1 MVNLDKGLLKI
12 IKDES
17 LEDYFI
23 KANFGLEKEN
33 VRVTESGNLALTPHP
48 KAFGDREK
56 NAYIKTDFSES
67 QLEMVTPVCNT
78 LEEVYSFI
86 CNLNKVVS
94 LEIMKNGEFLWPQSN
109 PPILPREEEIPIA
122 KLSNREDELY
132 RENLSYKYGKKKQ
145 VISGIHYNFSFKEEF
160 IKLLYKELKVEKDFR
175 EFKDDIYLRMARNFQ
190 KYHWLL
196 IYLTGASPV
205 FHESYIEE
213 IKEEGEKLGEDSYYI
228 KDDTSLR
235 NSSYGYKN
243 KKDYYVSYNSIE
255 EYASD
260 IKNLVKDK
268 EIQSIKE
275 YYNPI
280 RLKSLGSEDMLESL
294 LHKGIDYLEV
304 RLLDL
309 DPLSIQG
316 VSKETLYLVH
326 LFMIYTLLK
335 ENKEITYKDQEEFFK
350 NHDMVALKGRNEES
364 VIHENGVPVLLKDK
378 GREILSEMD
387 EIVEI
392 LFSNNEEFK
401 NVIKRALEKINN
413 PYDTISEKLIKDI
426 KEEGYVNFHMRLA
439 KEYLNNFKN
448 KEFNLVGYE
457 DLELS
462 TQILIL
468 DAIKRGI
475 EFNMMDRL
483 ENFISLSDGEKV
495 EYVKQATKTSKDSY
509 ITALI
514 MENKL
519 VTKDILRENNIRVP
533 KGKDYDNIDEAKKD
547 FRLFRD
553 EKIVIKPKST
563 NFGLGISIFPGE
575 YSREDYDKAVEIAFR
590 EDSSIL
596 IEEFMTGKE
605 YRFLVIG
612 EEVVGILHREPANV
626 IGNGE
631 STIEELVSEKNK
643 DPLRGKG
650 YKTPLEKI
658 KLGEIEE
665 MFLKNQGLSFKSIPK
680 NGEKIYLREN
690 SNISTGGDSIDF
702 TDKIHPSYKEVA
714 LKAAKAVKALICG
727 VDMVIDNIEEEAKEK
742 NHGIIELNFNPAIH
756 IHCFP
761 YKGENRKAGEKI
773 LDLLFNY

>member
-350 NHDMVALKGRNEES
+350 NHDMVALKGRNEEA
-364 VIHENGVPVLLKDK
+364 VIYENGVPVLLKDK

-413 PYDTISEKLIKDI
+413 PHDTISEKLIKDI
-426 KEEGYVNFHMRLA
+426 KEEGYINFHMRLA

-547 FRLFRD
+547 FRLFKD

-631 STIEELVSEKNK
+631 STIEELVFEKNK

-665 MFLKNQGLSFKSIPK
+665 MFLKNQGLSFKYIPK

-714 LKAAKAVKALICG
+714 LKSAKAVKALICG

-773 LDLLFNY
+773 LDLLFN

>member
-260 IKNLVKDK
+260 IKNLVNDK

-294 LHKGIDYLEV
+294 LNKGIDYLEV

-335 ENKEITYKDQEEFFK
+335 ENKEITYKEQEEFFK
-350 NHDMVALKGRNEES
+350 NHDMVALKGRNEEA
-364 VIHENGVPVLLKDK
+364 VIYENGVPVLLKDK
-378 GREILSEMD
+378 GREILSEMG

-413 PYDTISEKLIKDI
+413 PHDTISEKLIKDI

-547 FRLFRD
+547 FRLFKD

-631 STIEELVSEKNK
+631 STIEELVFEKNK

-665 MFLKNQGLSFKSIPK
+665 MFLKNQGLSFKYIPK

-714 LKAAKAVKALICG
+714 LKSAKAVKALICG

-742 NHGIIELNFNPAIH
+742 NYGIIELNFNPAIH

-773 LDLLFNY
+773 LDLLFN

>member
-33 VRVTESGNLALTPHP
+33 VRVTERGNLALTPHP
-48 KAFGDREK
+48 KAFGDRE
-56 NAYIKTDFSES
+56 NNPYIKTDFSES

-316 VSKETLYLVH
+316 VSKETLYLLH

-350 NHDMVALKGRNEES
+350 NHDMVALKGRNEEA
-364 VIHENGVPVLLKDK
+364 VIYENGVPVLLKDK
-378 GREILSEMD
+378 GREILSEMG

-413 PYDTISEKLIKDI
+413 PHDTISEKLIKDI
-426 KEEGYVNFHMRLA
+426 KEEGYINFHMRLA
-439 KEYLNNFKN
+439 KDYLNNFKN

-483 ENFISLSDGEKV
+483 ENFISLSDGERV

-547 FRLFRD
+547 FRLFKD

-665 MFLKNQGLSFKSIPK
+665 MFLKNQGLSFKYIPK

-714 LKAAKAVKALICG
+714 LKSAKAVKALICG

-773 LDLLFNY
+773 LDLLFN

>member
-205 FHESYIEE
+205 FHESYIDE
-213 IKEEGEKLGEDSYYI
+213 IKKDGEILGEDSYYI

-243 KKDYYVSYNSIE
+243 KKDYYVSYNSIG

-350 NHDMVALKGRNEES
+350 NHDMVALKGRNEEA

-413 PYDTISEKLIKDI
+413 PHDTISEKLIKDI
-426 KEEGYVNFHMRLA
+426 KEEGYINFHMRLA

-547 FRLFRD
+547 FRLFKD

-631 STIEELVSEKNK
+631 STIEELVFEKNK

-665 MFLKNQGLSFKSIPK
+665 MFLKNQGLSFKYIPK

-714 LKAAKAVKALICG
+714 LKSAKAVKALICG

-773 LDLLFNY
+773 LDLLFN

>member
-205 FHESYIEE
+205 FHESYIDE
-213 IKEEGEKLGEDSYYI
+213 IKKDGEILGEDSYYI

-243 KKDYYVSYNSIE
+243 KKDYYVSYNSIG

-350 NHDMVALKGRNEES
+350 NHDMVALKGRNEDA

-413 PYDTISEKLIKDI
+413 PHDTISEKLIKDI
-426 KEEGYVNFHMRLA
+426 KEEGYINFHMRLA

-519 VTKDILRENNIRVP
+519 VTKDILKENNIRVP

-547 FRLFRD
+547 FRLFKD

-631 STIEELVSEKNK
+631 STIEELVFEKNK

-665 MFLKNQGLSFKSIPK
+665 MFLKNQGLSFKYIPK

-714 LKAAKAVKALICG
+714 LKSAKAVKALICG

-773 LDLLFNY
+773 LDLLFN

>member
-243 KKDYYVSYNSIE
+243 KKDYYVSYNSIG

-350 NHDMVALKGRNEES
+350 NHDMVALKGRNEEA

-413 PYDTISEKLIKDI
+413 PHDTISEKLIKDI
-426 KEEGYVNFHMRLA
+426 KEEGYINFHMRLA

-547 FRLFRD
+547 FRLFKD

-631 STIEELVSEKNK
+631 STIEELVFEKNK

-665 MFLKNQGLSFKSIPK
+665 MFLKNQGLSFKYIPK

-714 LKAAKAVKALICG
+714 LKSAKAVKALICG

-773 LDLLFNY
+773 LDLLFN

>member
-33 VRVTESGNLALTPHP
+33 VRVTERGNLALTPHP
-48 KAFGDREK
+48 KAFGDRE
-56 NAYIKTDFSES
+56 NNPYIKTDFSES
-67 QLEMVTPVCNT
+67 QLEMVTPICNT

-109 PPILPREEEIPIA
+109 PPILPREEEISIA

-160 IKLLYKELKVEKDFR
+160 IKLLYKELKVKKDFR

-205 FHESYIEE
+205 FHESYIDE
-213 IKEEGEKLGEDSYYI
+213 IKEEGEILGEDSYYI

-294 LHKGIDYLEV
+294 LNKGIDYLEV

-309 DPLSIQG
+309 DPLSVQG
-316 VSKETLYLVH
+316 VNKETLYLVH

-350 NHDMVALKGRNEES
+350 NHDMVSLKGRNEEA
-364 VIHENGVPVLLKDK
+364 VIHENGIPVLLKDK

-413 PYDTISEKLIKDI
+413 PHDIISEKLIKDI
-426 KEEGYVNFHMRLA
+426 KEEGYINFHMRLA

-533 KGKDYDNIDEAKKD
+533 KGKDYENIDEAKKD
-547 FRLFRD
+547 FRLFKD

-631 STIEELVSEKNK
+631 STIEELVFEKNK

-665 MFLKNQGLSFKSIPK
+665 MFLKNQGLSFKYIPK

-714 LKAAKAVKALICG
+714 LKSAKAVKALICG
-727 VDMVIDNIEEEAKEK
+727 VDMVIDDIEEEAKEK

-773 LDLLFNY
+773 LDLLFN

>member
-33 VRVTESGNLALTPHP
+33 VRVTERGNLALTPHP

-213 IKEEGEKLGEDSYYI
+213 IKEEGEILGEDSYYI

-243 KKDYYVSYNSIE
+243 KKDYYVSYNSIG

-294 LHKGIDYLEV
+294 LNKGIDYLEV

-350 NHDMVALKGRNEES
+350 NHDMVALKGRNEEA

-413 PYDTISEKLIKDI
+413 PHDIISEKLIKDI
-426 KEEGYVNFHMRLA
+426 KEEGYINFHMRLA

-547 FRLFRD
+547 FRLFKD

-631 STIEELVSEKNK
+631 STIEELVFEKNK

-665 MFLKNQGLSFKSIPK
+665 MFLKNQELSFKSIPK

-714 LKAAKAVKALICG
+714 LKSAKAVKALICG

-773 LDLLFNY
+773 LDLLFN

>member
-33 VRVTESGNLALTPHP
+33 VRVTERGNLALTPHP

-205 FHESYIEE
+205 FHESYIDE
-213 IKEEGEKLGEDSYYI
+213 IKKDGEILGEDSYYI

-350 NHDMVALKGRNEES
+350 NHDMVALKGRNEEA
-364 VIHENGVPVLLKDK
+364 VIYENGVPVLLKDK

-413 PYDTISEKLIKDI
+413 PHDTISEKLIKDI

-439 KEYLNNFKN
+439 KDYLNNFKN

-547 FRLFRD
+547 FRLFKD

-631 STIEELVSEKNK
+631 STIEELVFEKNK
-643 DPLRGKG
+643 DPLRGNG

-665 MFLKNQGLSFKSIPK
+665 MFLKNQGLSFKYIPK

-714 LKAAKAVKALICG
+714 LKSAKAVKALICG
-727 VDMVIDNIEEEAKEK
+727 VDMVIDHIEEEAKEK

-773 LDLLFNY
+773 LDLLFN

>member
-33 VRVTESGNLALTPHP
+33 VRVTERGNLALTPHP

-160 IKLLYKELKVEKDFR
+160 IELLYKELKVEKDFR

-243 KKDYYVSYNSIE
+243 KKDYYISYNSIG

-350 NHDMVALKGRNEES
+350 NHDMVALKGRNEEA
-364 VIHENGVPVLLKDK
+364 VIYENGVPVLLKDK
-378 GREILSEMD
+378 GREILSEMG

-413 PYDTISEKLIKDI
+413 PHDTISEKLIKDI
-426 KEEGYVNFHMRLA
+426 KEEGYINFHMRLA
-439 KEYLNNFKN
+439 KKYLNNFKN

-533 KGKDYDNIDEAKKD
+533 KGKDYDNTDEAKKD
-547 FRLFRD
+547 FRLFKD

-575 YSREDYDKAVEIAFR
+575 YSREDYNKAVEIAFR

-631 STIEELVSEKNK
+631 STIEELVFEKNK

-665 MFLKNQGLSFKSIPK
+665 MFLKNQGLSFKYIPK

-714 LKAAKAVKALICG
+714 LKSAKAVKALICG

-761 YKGENRKAGEKI
+761 YKGENRKADEKI
-773 LDLLFNY
+773 LDLLFN

>member
-33 VRVTESGNLALTPHP
+33 VRVTERGNLALTPHP

-205 FHESYIEE
+205 FHESYIDE
-213 IKEEGEKLGEDSYYI
+213 IKKDGEILGEDSYYI

-243 KKDYYVSYNSIE
+243 KKDYYVSYNSIG

-350 NHDMVALKGRNEES
+350 NHDMVALKGRNEEA

-413 PYDTISEKLIKDI
+413 PHDTISEKLIKDI
-426 KEEGYVNFHMRLA
+426 KEEGYINFHMRLA

-519 VTKDILRENNIRVP
+519 VTKDILMENNIRVP
-533 KGKDYDNIDEAKKD
+533 KGKDYENIDEAKKD
-547 FRLFRD
+547 FRLFKD

-631 STIEELVSEKNK
+631 STIEELVFEKNK
-643 DPLRGKG
+643 DPLRGRG

-665 MFLKNQGLSFKSIPK
+665 MFLKNQGLSFKYIPK

-714 LKAAKAVKALICG
+714 LKSAKAVKALICG

-761 YKGENRKAGEKI
+761 YKGESRKAGEKI
-773 LDLLFNY
+773 LDLLFN

>member
-1 MVNLDKGLLKI
+1 MVNLDNGLLKI

-33 VRVTESGNLALTPHP
+33 VRVTERGNLALTPHP
-48 KAFGDREK
+48 KAFGDRE
-56 NAYIKTDFSES
+56 NNPYIKTDFSES
-67 QLEMVTPVCNT
+67 QLEMVTPICNT

-160 IKLLYKELKVEKDFR
+160 IKLLYKELKVKKDFR

-205 FHESYIEE
+205 FHESYIDE

-350 NHDMVALKGRNEES
+350 NHDMVALKGRNEEA

-413 PYDTISEKLIKDI
+413 PHDTISEKLIKDI
-426 KEEGYVNFHMRLA
+426 KEEGYINFHMRLA

-533 KGKDYDNIDEAKKD
+533 KGKDYENIDEAKKD
-547 FRLFRD
+547 FRLFKD

-665 MFLKNQGLSFKSIPK
+665 MFLKNQGLSFKYIPK

-702 TDKIHPSYKEVA
+702 TDKIHPSYKDVA
-714 LKAAKAVKALICG
+714 LKSAKAVKALICG
-727 VDMVIDNIEEEAKEK
+727 VDMVIDDIEEEAKEK

-773 LDLLFNY
+773 LDLLFN

>member
-33 VRVTESGNLALTPHP
+33 VRVTERGNLALTPHP

-94 LEIMKNGEFLWPQSN
+94 LEIMENGEFLWPQSN

-350 NHDMVALKGRNEES
+350 NHDMVALKGRNEEA
-364 VIHENGVPVLLKDK
+364 VIYENGVPVLLKDK

-413 PYDTISEKLIKDI
+413 PHDTISEKLIKDI
-426 KEEGYVNFHMRLA
+426 KEEGYINFHMRLA

-475 EFNMMDRL
+475 EFNIMDRL
-483 ENFISLSDGEKV
+483 ENFISLSDGERV

-547 FRLFRD
+547 FRLFKD

-631 STIEELVSEKNK
+631 STIEELVFEKNK
-643 DPLRGKG
+643 DPLRGRG

-665 MFLKNQGLSFKSIPK
+665 MFLKNQGLSFKYIPK

-714 LKAAKAVKALICG
+714 LKSAKAVKALICG

-773 LDLLFNY
+773 LDLLFN

>member
-33 VRVTESGNLALTPHP
+33 VRVTERGNLALTPHP

-213 IKEEGEKLGEDSYYI
+213 IKEEGEILGEDSYYI

-243 KKDYYVSYNSIE
+243 KKDYYVSYNSIG

-268 EIQSIKE
+268 EIQNIKE

-294 LHKGIDYLEV
+294 LNKGIDYLEV

-309 DPLSIQG
+309 DPLSVQG

-350 NHDMVALKGRNEES
+350 NHDMVALKGRNKEV
-364 VIHENGVPVLLKDK
+364 VIYENGVPVLLKDK

-413 PYDTISEKLIKDI
+413 PHDTISEKLIKDI
-426 KEEGYVNFHMRLA
+426 KEEGYINFHMRLA

-475 EFNMMDRL
+475 EFNIMDRL

-547 FRLFRD
+547 FRLFKD

-665 MFLKNQGLSFKSIPK
+665 MFLKNQGLSFKYIPK

-714 LKAAKAVKALICG
+714 LKSAKAVKALICG
-727 VDMVIDNIEEEAKEK
+727 VDMVIDDIEEEAKEK

-773 LDLLFNY
+773 LDLLFN

>member
-33 VRVTESGNLALTPHP
+33 VRVTERGNLALTPHP

-213 IKEEGEKLGEDSYYI
+213 IKEEGEILGEDSYYI

-243 KKDYYVSYNSIE
+243 KKDYYVSYNSIG

-294 LHKGIDYLEV
+294 LNKGIDYLEV

-350 NHDMVALKGRNEES
+350 NHDMVALKGRNEA

-413 PYDTISEKLIKDI
+413 PHDIISEKLIKDI
-426 KEEGYVNFHMRLA
+426 KEEGYINFHMRLA

-547 FRLFRD
+547 FRLFKD

-631 STIEELVSEKNK
+631 STIEELVFEKNK

-714 LKAAKAVKALICG
+714 LKSAKAVKAL
-727 VDMVIDNIEEEAKEK
+727 IDNIEEEAKEK

-773 LDLLFNY
+773 LDLLFN

>member
-205 FHESYIEE
+205 FHESYIDE
-213 IKEEGEKLGEDSYYI
+213 IKKDGEILGEDSYYI

-243 KKDYYVSYNSIE
+243 KKDYYVSYNSIG
-255 EYASD
+255 EYASE

-350 NHDMVALKGRNEES
+350 NHDMVALKGRNEDA

-413 PYDTISEKLIKDI
+413 PHDTISEKLIKDI
-426 KEEGYVNFHMRLA
+426 KEEGYINFHMRLA

-519 VTKDILRENNIRVP
+519 VTKDILKENNIRVP

-547 FRLFRD
+547 FRLFKD

-631 STIEELVSEKNK
+631 STIEELVFEKNK
-643 DPLRGKG
+643 DPLRGRG

-665 MFLKNQGLSFKSIPK
+665 MFLKNQGLSFKYIPK

-714 LKAAKAVKALICG
+714 LKSAKAVKALICG

-761 YKGENRKAGEKI
+761 YKGESRKAGEKI
-773 LDLLFNY
+773 LDLLFN

>member
-205 FHESYIEE
+205 FHESYIDE
-213 IKEEGEKLGEDSYYI
+213 IKKEGEILGEDSYYI

-350 NHDMVALKGRNEES
+350 NHDMVALKGRNEEA

-413 PYDTISEKLIKDI
+413 PHDTISEKLIKDI
-426 KEEGYVNFHMRLA
+426 KEEGYINFHMRLA

-483 ENFISLSDGEKV
+483 ENFISLSHGEKV

-519 VTKDILRENNIRVP
+519 VTKDILRENSIRVP

-547 FRLFRD
+547 FRLFKD

-575 YSREDYDKAVEIAFR
+575 YSREDYNKAVEIAFR

-631 STIEELVSEKNK
+631 STIEELVFEKNK

-714 LKAAKAVKALICG
+714 LKSAKAVKALICG

-773 LDLLFNY
+773 LDLLFN

>member
-1 MVNLDKGLLKI
+1 MVNLDECLLKI

-33 VRVTESGNLALTPHP
+33 VRVTERGNLALTPHP
-48 KAFGDREK
+48 KTFGDREK
-56 NAYIKTDFSES
+56 NPYIKTDFSES

-205 FHESYIEE
+205 FHESYIDE
-213 IKEEGEKLGEDSYYI
+213 IKKEGEKLGEDSYYI

-243 KKDYYVSYNSIE
+243 KRDYYVSYNSIE

-260 IKNLVKDK
+260 IKNLVNDK

-294 LHKGIDYLEV
+294 INKGIDYLEV

-335 ENKEITYKDQEEFFK
+335 ENKEVTYKEHEEFFQ
-350 NHDMVALKGRNEES
+350 NHDMVALKGRNEEA
-364 VIHENGVPVLLKDK
+364 VIYENGVPVLLKDK
-378 GREILSEMD
+378 GREILSEMG

-413 PYDTISEKLIKDI
+413 PHDTISEKLIKDI
-426 KEEGYVNFHMRLA
+426 KEEGYINFHMRLA

-547 FRLFRD
+547 FRLFKG

-714 LKAAKAVKALICG
+714 LKSAKVVKALICG

-773 LDLLFNY
+773 LDLLFN

>member
-33 VRVTESGNLALTPHP
+33 VRVTERGNLALTPHP

-213 IKEEGEKLGEDSYYI
+213 IKEEGEILGEDSYYI

-243 KKDYYVSYNSIE
+243 KKDYYVSYNSIG

-350 NHDMVALKGRNEES
+350 NHDMVALKGRNEDA

-413 PYDTISEKLIKDI
+413 PHDIISEKLIKDI
-426 KEEGYVNFHMRLA
+426 KEEGYINFHMRLA

-547 FRLFRD
+547 FRLFKD

-631 STIEELVSEKNK
+631 STIEELVFEKNK

-714 LKAAKAVKALICG
+714 LKSAKAVKALICG

-773 LDLLFNY
+773 LDLLFN

>member
-205 FHESYIEE
+205 FHESYIDE
-213 IKEEGEKLGEDSYYI
+213 IKKDGEILGEDSYYI

-243 KKDYYVSYNSIE
+243 KKDYYVSYNSIG

-350 NHDMVALKGRNEES
+350 NHDMVALKGRNEEA
-364 VIHENGVPVLLKDK
+364 VIYENGVPVLLKDK

-413 PYDTISEKLIKDI
+413 PHDTISEKLIKDI
-426 KEEGYVNFHMRLA
+426 KEEGYINFHMRLA

-547 FRLFRD
+547 FRLFKD

-631 STIEELVSEKNK
+631 STIEELVFEKNK
-643 DPLRGKG
+643 DPLRGRG

-665 MFLKNQGLSFKSIPK
+665 MFLKNQGLSFKYIPK

-714 LKAAKAVKALICG
+714 LKSAKAVKAIICG

-773 LDLLFNY
+773 LDLLFN

>member
-33 VRVTESGNLALTPHP
+33 VRVTERGNLALTPHP

-213 IKEEGEKLGEDSYYI
+213 IKEEGEILGEDSYYI

-243 KKDYYVSYNSIE
+243 KKDYYVSYNSIG

-326 LFMIYTLLK
+326 VFMIYTLLK
-335 ENKEITYKDQEEFFK
+335 ENKEINYNDQEEFFK
-350 NHDMVALKGRNEES
+350 HHDMVALKGRNEEA

-413 PYDTISEKLIKDI
+413 PHDIISEKLIKDI
-426 KEEGYVNFHMRLA
+426 KEEGYINFHMRLA

-547 FRLFRD
+547 FRLFKD

-714 LKAAKAVKALICG
+714 LKSAKAVKALICG

>member
-1 MVNLDKGLLKI
+1 
-12 IKDES
+12 
-17 LEDYFI
+17 
-23 KANFGLEKEN
+23 
-33 VRVTESGNLALTPHP
+33 
-48 KAFGDREK
+48 
-56 NAYIKTDFSES
+56 
-67 QLEMVTPVCNT
+67 MVTPVCNT

-213 IKEEGEKLGEDSYYI
+213 IKEEGEILGEDSYYI

-243 KKDYYVSYNSIE
+243 KKDYYVSYNSIG

-294 LHKGIDYLEV
+294 LNKGIDYLEV

-350 NHDMVALKGRNEES
+350 NHDMVALKGRNEEA

-413 PYDTISEKLIKDI
+413 PHDIISEKLIKDI
-426 KEEGYVNFHMRLA
+426 KEEGYINFHMRLA

-519 VTKDILRENNIRVP
+519 VTKDILMENNIRVP
-533 KGKDYDNIDEAKKD
+533 KGKDYENIDEAKKD
-547 FRLFRD
+547 FRLFKD

-631 STIEELVSEKNK
+631 STIEELVFEKNK

-665 MFLKNQGLSFKSIPK
+665 MFLKNQGLSFKYIPK

-714 LKAAKAVKALICG
+714 LKSAKAVKALICG

-773 LDLLFNY
+773 LDLLFN

>member
-33 VRVTESGNLALTPHP
+33 VRVTERGNLALTPHP

-213 IKEEGEKLGEDSYYI
+213 IKEEGEILGEDSYYI

-243 KKDYYVSYNSIE
+243 KKDYYVSYNSIG

-350 NHDMVALKGRNEES
+350 NHDMVALKGRNEDA

-413 PYDTISEKLIKDI
+413 PHDTISEKLIKDI
-426 KEEGYVNFHMRLA
+426 KEEGYINFHMRLA

-547 FRLFRD
+547 FRLFKD

-631 STIEELVSEKNK
+631 STIEELVFEKNK
-643 DPLRGKG
+643 DPLRGRG

-665 MFLKNQGLSFKSIPK
+665 MFLKNQGLSFKYIPK

-714 LKAAKAVKALICG
+714 LKSAKAVKALICG

-773 LDLLFNY
+773 LDLLFN

>member
-33 VRVTESGNLALTPHP
+33 VRVTERGNLALTPHP
-48 KAFGDREK
+48 KAFGDRE
-56 NAYIKTDFSES
+56 NNPYIKTDFSES

-132 RENLSYKYGKKKQ
+132 RENLGYKYGKKKQ

-160 IKLLYKELKVEKDFR
+160 IKLLYKELKVKKDFR

-294 LHKGIDYLEV
+294 LNKGIDYLEV

-309 DPLSIQG
+309 DPLSVQG
-316 VSKETLYLVH
+316 VNKETLYLVH

-350 NHDMVALKGRNEES
+350 NHDMVALKGRNEEAF
-364 VIHENGVPVLLKDK
+364 IHENGIPVLLKDK

-392 LFSNNEEFK
+392 LFSNNEKFK

-413 PYDTISEKLIKDI
+413 PHDTISEKLIKDI
-426 KEEGYVNFHMRLA
+426 KEEGYINFHMRLA

-547 FRLFRD
+547 FRLFKG

-631 STIEELVSEKNK
+631 STIEELVFEKNK

-665 MFLKNQGLSFKSIPK
+665 MFLKNQGLSFKYIPK

-702 TDKIHPSYKEVA
+702 TDKIHRSYKEVA
-714 LKAAKAVKALICG
+714 LKSAKAVKALICG

-761 YKGENRKAGEKI
+761 YKGENRKASEKI
-773 LDLLFNY
+773 LDLLFN

>member
-350 NHDMVALKGRNEES
+350 NHDMVALKGRNEEV

-413 PYDTISEKLIKDI
+413 PHDTISEKLIKDI
-426 KEEGYVNFHMRLA
+426 KEEGYINFHMRLA

-448 KEFNLVGYE
+448 KEFNLIGYE

-547 FRLFRD
+547 FRLFKD

-631 STIEELVSEKNK
+631 STIEELVFEKNK

-665 MFLKNQGLSFKSIPK
+665 MFLKNQGLSFKYIPK

-714 LKAAKAVKALICG
+714 LKSAKAVKALICG

-773 LDLLFNY
+773 LDLLFN

>member
-33 VRVTESGNLALTPHP
+33 VRVTERGNLALTPHP
-48 KAFGDREK
+48 KAFGDRE
-56 NAYIKTDFSES
+56 NNPYIKTDFSES
-67 QLEMVTPVCNT
+67 QLEMVTPICNT

-205 FHESYIEE
+205 FHESYIDE

-350 NHDMVALKGRNEES
+350 NHDMVALKGRNEEA

-413 PYDTISEKLIKDI
+413 PHDTISEKLIKDI
-426 KEEGYVNFHMRLA
+426 KEEGYINFHMRLA

-533 KGKDYDNIDEAKKD
+533 KGKDYENIDEAKKD
-547 FRLFRD
+547 FRLFKD

-631 STIEELVSEKNK
+631 STIEELVFEKNK

-702 TDKIHPSYKEVA
+702 TDKIHPSYKDVA
-714 LKAAKAVKALICG
+714 LKSAKAVKALICG
-727 VDMVIDNIEEEAKEK
+727 VDMVIDDIEEEAKEK

-773 LDLLFNY
+773 LDLLFN

>member
-48 KAFGDREK
+48 KVFGDREK
-56 NAYIKTDFSES
+56 NPYIKTDFSES

-213 IKEEGEKLGEDSYYI
+213 IKEEGEILGEDSYYI

-243 KKDYYVSYNSIE
+243 KKDYYVSYNSIG

-350 NHDMVALKGRNEES
+350 NHDMVALKGRNEEA

-413 PYDTISEKLIKDI
+413 PHDTISEKLIKDI
-426 KEEGYVNFHMRLA
+426 KEEGYINFHMRLA

-547 FRLFRD
+547 FRLFKD

-665 MFLKNQGLSFKSIPK
+665 MFLKNQGLSFKYIPK

-714 LKAAKAVKALICG
+714 LKSAKAVKALICG

-773 LDLLFNY
+773 LDLLFN

>member
-205 FHESYIEE
+205 FHESYIDE
-213 IKEEGEKLGEDSYYI
+213 IKKDGEILGEDSYYI

-243 KKDYYVSYNSIE
+243 KKDYYVSYNSIG

-350 NHDMVALKGRNEES
+350 NHDMVALKGRNEDA

-413 PYDTISEKLIKDI
+413 PHDIISEKLIKDI
-426 KEEGYVNFHMRLA
+426 KEEGYINFHMRLA

-519 VTKDILRENNIRVP
+519 VTKDILKENNIRVP

-547 FRLFRD
+547 FRLFKD

-631 STIEELVSEKNK
+631 STIEELVFEKNK
-643 DPLRGKG
+643 DPLRGRG

-665 MFLKNQGLSFKSIPK
+665 MFLKNQGLSFKYIPK

-714 LKAAKAVKALICG
+714 LKSAKAVKALICG

-773 LDLLFNY
+773 LDLLFN

>member
-309 DPLSIQG
+309 DPLSVQG
-316 VSKETLYLVH
+316 VNKETLYLVH

-350 NHDMVALKGRNEES
+350 NHDMVALKGRNEEA
-364 VIHENGVPVLLKDK
+364 VIHENGVPVFLKDK

-413 PYDTISEKLIKDI
+413 PHDTISEKLIKDI
-426 KEEGYVNFHMRLA
+426 KEEGYINFHMRLA

-547 FRLFRD
+547 FRLFKD

-665 MFLKNQGLSFKSIPK
+665 MFLKNQGLSFKYIPK

-714 LKAAKAVKALICG
+714 LKSAKAVKALICG

-773 LDLLFNY
+773 LDLLFN

>member
-205 FHESYIEE
+205 FHESYIDE
-213 IKEEGEKLGEDSYYI
+213 IKKDGEILGEDSYYI

-243 KKDYYVSYNSIE
+243 KKDYYVSYNSIG

-350 NHDMVALKGRNEES
+350 NHDMVALKGRNEDA

-413 PYDTISEKLIKDI
+413 PHDTISEKLIKDI
-426 KEEGYVNFHMRLA
+426 KEEGYINFHMRLA

-468 DAIKRGI
+468 DAIKIGI

-519 VTKDILRENNIRVP
+519 VTKDILKENNIRVP

-547 FRLFRD
+547 FRLFKD

-631 STIEELVSEKNK
+631 STIEELVFEKNK
-643 DPLRGKG
+643 DPLRGRG

-665 MFLKNQGLSFKSIPK
+665 MFLKNQGLSFKYIPK

-714 LKAAKAVKALICG
+714 LKSAKAVKALICG

-761 YKGENRKAGEKI
+761 YKGESRKAGEKI
-773 LDLLFNY
+773 LDLLFN

>member
-350 NHDMVALKGRNEES
+350 NHDMVALKGRNEEA
-364 VIHENGVPVLLKDK
+364 VIYENGVPVLLKDK

-413 PYDTISEKLIKDI
+413 PHDTISEKLIKDI

-439 KEYLNNFKN
+439 KDYLNNFKN

-533 KGKDYDNIDEAKKD
+533 KGKDYENIDEAKKD
-547 FRLFRD
+547 FRLFKD

-631 STIEELVSEKNK
+631 STIEELVFEKNK
-643 DPLRGKG
+643 DPLRGNG

-665 MFLKNQGLSFKSIPK
+665 MFLKNQGLSFKYIPK

-714 LKAAKAVKALICG
+714 LKSAKAVKALICG
-727 VDMVIDNIEEEAKEK
+727 VDMVIDHIEEEAKEK

-773 LDLLFNY
+773 LDLLFN

>member
-33 VRVTESGNLALTPHP
+33 VRVTERGNLALTPHP

-294 LHKGIDYLEV
+294 LNKGIDYLEV

-316 VSKETLYLVH
+316 VSKETLYLLH

-350 NHDMVALKGRNEES
+350 NHDMVALKGRNEEA

-413 PYDTISEKLIKDI
+413 PHDTISEKLIKDI
-426 KEEGYVNFHMRLA
+426 KEEGYINFHMRLA

-547 FRLFRD
+547 FRLFKD

-631 STIEELVSEKNK
+631 STIEELVFEKNK

-665 MFLKNQGLSFKSIPK
+665 MFLKNQGLSFKYIPK

-714 LKAAKAVKALICG
+714 LKSAKAVKALICG

-773 LDLLFNY
+773 LDLLFN

>member
-205 FHESYIEE
+205 FHESYIDE
-213 IKEEGEKLGEDSYYI
+213 IKKDGEILGEDSYYI

-243 KKDYYVSYNSIE
+243 KKDYYVSYNSIG

-350 NHDMVALKGRNEES
+350 NHDMVALKGRNEDA

-413 PYDTISEKLIKDI
+413 PHDTISEKLIKDI
-426 KEEGYVNFHMRLA
+426 KEEGYINFHMRLA

-547 FRLFRD
+547 FRLFKD

-631 STIEELVSEKNK
+631 STIEELVFEKNK
-643 DPLRGKG
+643 DPLRGRG

-665 MFLKNQGLSFKSIPK
+665 MFLKNQGLSFKYIPK

-714 LKAAKAVKALICG
+714 LKSAKAVKALICG

-773 LDLLFNY
+773 LDLLFN

>member
-243 KKDYYVSYNSIE
+243 KKDYYISYNSIG

-350 NHDMVALKGRNEES
+350 NHDMVALKGRNEDA

-413 PYDTISEKLIKDI
+413 PHDTISEKLIKDI
-426 KEEGYVNFHMRLA
+426 KEEGYINFHMRLA

-533 KGKDYDNIDEAKKD
+533 KGKDYDNTDEAKKD
-547 FRLFRD
+547 FRLFKD

-575 YSREDYDKAVEIAFR
+575 YSREDYNKAVEIAFR

-631 STIEELVSEKNK
+631 STIEELVFEKNK

-665 MFLKNQGLSFKSIPK
+665 MFLKNQGLRFKYIPK

-714 LKAAKAVKALICG
+714 LKSAKAVKALICG

-742 NHGIIELNFNPAIH
+742 NHGIIELKFNPAIH

-773 LDLLFNY
+773 LDLLFN

>member
-350 NHDMVALKGRNEES
+350 NHDMVALKGRNEEV

-413 PYDTISEKLIKDI
+413 PHDTISEKLIKDI
-426 KEEGYVNFHMRLA
+426 KEEGYINFHMRLA
-439 KEYLNNFKN
+439 KDYLNNFKN

-533 KGKDYDNIDEAKKD
+533 KGKDYENIDEAKKD
-547 FRLFRD
+547 FRLFKD

-631 STIEELVSEKNK
+631 STIEELVFEKNK

-665 MFLKNQGLSFKSIPK
+665 MFLKNQGLSFKYIPK

-714 LKAAKAVKALICG
+714 LKSAKAVKALICG
-727 VDMVIDNIEEEAKEK
+727 VDMVIDHIEEEAKEK

-773 LDLLFNY
+773 LDLLFN

>member
-205 FHESYIEE
+205 FHESYIDE
-213 IKEEGEKLGEDSYYI
+213 IKKDGEILGEDSYYI

-350 NHDMVALKGRNEES
+350 NHDMVALKGRNEEA

-413 PYDTISEKLIKDI
+413 PHDTISEKLIKDI
-426 KEEGYVNFHMRLA
+426 KEEGYINFHMRLA

-547 FRLFRD
+547 FRLFKD

-631 STIEELVSEKNK
+631 STIEELVFEKNK
-643 DPLRGKG
+643 DPLRGNG

-665 MFLKNQGLSFKSIPK
+665 MFLKNQGLSFKYIPK

-714 LKAAKAVKALICG
+714 LKSAKAVKALICG

-773 LDLLFNY
+773 LDLLFN